1 MKTPTGEILDFL
13 FFHTTNTNPTNTMSD
28 PNDKTRLI
36 RRSSSGDAGPP
47 QNPTPGYDSPPRDP
61 EETIYGGSAANRSEN
76 PDKTRIIRRDNPAVN
91 QAPANA
97 PTDKTVLVRR
107 SSSSKGE
114 GAAAESDDLP
124 EGPVVGWLVVIEG
137 PGRGK
142 SVTLGYG
149 MNTIGREPGNRVILP
164 FGDMK
169 ISRSKHATVTYDPR
183 GRKFFIQHGESSN
196 LTYVGELPVLSP
208 VELKSGEIIRL
219 GDTTVLK
226 FIPLCGDDFDWE

>member
-1 MKTPTGEILDFL
+1 
-13 FFHTTNTNPTNTMSD
+13 MSD

-36 RRSSSGDAGPP
+36 RRSSSGDAGAP
-47 QNPTPGYDSPPRDP
+47 QNPPPPPGYGAPPRDP
-61 EETIYGGSAANRSEN
+61 EQTVYGGGAANRAAN
-76 PDKTRIIRRDNPAVN
+76 PDETRIIRREDPAAN
-91 QAPANA
+91 QAPAAA
-97 PTDKTVLVRR
+97 PDERTVLVRR
-107 SSSSKGE
+107 SSSSSPAGT
-114 GAAAESDDLP
+114 ATADDLP

-149 MNTIGREPGNRVILP
+149 MNPIGREPGNRVILP
-164 FGDMK
+164 FGDMQ
-169 ISRSKHATVTYDPR
+169 ISRTKHATVTYDPR

-208 VELKSGEIIRL
+208 VELKSGDIIRL

-226 FIPLCGDDFDWE
+226 FIPLCGDEFNWD

>member
-1 MKTPTGEILDFL
+1 
-13 FFHTTNTNPTNTMSD
+13 MSD

-36 RRSSSGDAGPP
+36 RRSSSGDAGAP
-47 QNPTPGYDSPPRDP
+47 QNPPPPPGYGGSPRDP
-61 EETIYGGSAANRSEN
+61 EETVYGGGAANRSAN
-76 PDKTRIIRRDNPAVN
+76 PDQTRIIRRDDPAAN
-91 QAPANA
+91 QAPAA
-97 PTDKTVLVRR
+97 AADERTVLVRR
-107 SSSSKGE
+107 SSSS
-114 GAAAESDDLP
+114 AAAGTAAAADDLP

-164 FGDMK
+164 FGDMQ
-169 ISRSKHATVTYDPR
+169 ISRTKHATVTYDPR

-226 FIPLCGDDFDWE
+226 FIPLCGDDFNWD